1 MRLRLIR
8 SATLVLEIAGS
19 RILVDPMLAEAESIG
34 PRPNFPDDRRWPL
47 VPLPVTASEVI
58 KDLDAILTTHVHIDH
73 FDEAAVSLLPKSVPV
88 VCQPWDEERLRGFGF
103 VQVYPIEEAVELLGI
118 EFARTEGKHGVG
130 LVGQRM
136 GRASGFVL
144 RAPGEPATYIAG
156 DTIWCGH
163 VREALETF
171 EPDVVVVNA
180 GEAQFRMGS
189 RIIMN
194 GDDIARVCQ
203 TAPDAAVVAVHLD
216 AVPHCRLTR
225 SGLRQQLHQQGL
237 LQKVRIPAD
246 GEVLEFTQS
255 AGRFL

>member
-8 SATLVLEIAGS
+8 SATLILEIAGK

-47 VPLPVTASEVI
+47 VPLPVPASEVT
-58 KDLDAILTTHVHIDH
+58 KDLDAILATHVHIDH
-73 FDEAAVSLLPKSVPV
+73 FDDAAVSLLPKNVPV
-88 VCQPWDEERLRGFGF
+88 VCQPWDADALREFGF
-103 VQVYPIEEAVELLGI
+103 VEVHPVEEAVEFLGI

-130 LVGQRM
+130 VVGLRM
-136 GRASGFVL
+136 GRTSGFVL
-144 RAPGEPATYIAG
+144 RAPGEPTVYIAG

-180 GEAQFRMGS
+180 GAAQFRMGS

-194 GDDIARVCQ
+194 EVDVTRVCQ
-203 TAPDAAVVAVHLD
+203 TAPDAVVVAVHLD
-216 AVPHCRLTR
+216 TVPHCRLTR
-225 SGLRQQLHQQGL
+225 ADLRERLHQRGL
-237 LQKVRIPAD
+237 LSRVRIPAD
-246 GEVLEFTQS
+246 GEVLEF
-255 AGRFL
+255 AAP